1 MNQPQNPSLPPLIQ
15 WYPGHMAKAKR
26 NIAKDLQLVDLVI
39 QVLDARIPFSS
50 RNQDLKE
57 TIRGK
62 TQVFFLNKADLAE
75 ANTTGAWQSFF
86 RAEKSF
92 AAAGNS
98 SQKLG
103 IKELLGTLRQAAE
116 PLMCALEAKG
126 RLRRPIRAMIIGIPN
141 SGKSTLINAIA
152 SQAAAK
158 TENRPGVTRGAQ
170 WVRTDLGFEL
180 LDTPGILW
188 PKFATEDIAFNLAV
202 TGAISDLV
210 FPRDY
215 VANRLA
221 AWLAQEHPHALLE
234 RYKLGSFPLAPQD
247 IIEAIGQKRGLLSSG
262 GLVRRDD
269 AALLLLK
276 EFRNGKLGRFSLEK
290 PTFPAESKI
299 GKG

>member
-1 MNQPQNPSLPPLIQ
+1 MYQPPNPSASPVIQ

-26 NIAKDLQLVDLVI
+26 DIAKDLQLVDLVI

-50 RNQDLKE
+50 RNRDLAEMIQK
-57 TIRGK
+57 K
-62 TQVFFLNKADLAE
+62 TQVFFLNKMDLAE
-75 ANTTGAWQSFF
+75 TDATRAWLGFF
-86 RAEKSF
+86 RTEKSF

-98 SQKLG
+98 NRKQG

-116 PLMCALEAKG
+116 PLMRSLEAKG

-170 WVRTDLGFEL
+170 WVKTSFGFEL
-180 LDTPGILW
+180 LDTPGVLW
-188 PKFATEDIAFNLAV
+188 PKFASEETAFNLAV

-215 VANRLA
+215 VASRLA
-221 AWLAQEHPHALLE
+221 AWLAQEHPHALPE
-234 RYKLGSFPLAPQD
+234 RYKLESLPLEPQE
-247 IIEAIGQKRGLLSSG
+247 IIEAIGQKRGLLASG

-269 AALLLLK
+269 AALLLLQ
-276 EFRNGKLGRFSLEK
+276 EFRNGKLGRFTLDR
-290 PTFPAESKI
+290 PPFPAERKSD
-299 GKG
+299 